1 MHPSAA
7 GPILWL
13 SVEPNNVKNAEQV
26 IDLVA
31 VGSEEEE
38 AQMEDLPNDGN
49 VGLIVKCIDP
59 YHPKYG

>member
-13 SVEPNNVKNAEQV
+13 SVETNNVENVEQV
-26 IDLVA
+26 IDLVE

-38 AQMEDLPNDGN
+38 AQMEDLHNDGN
-49 VGLIVKCIDP
+49 VGLIVQCIDP
-59 YHPKYG
+59 YHLKYG